1 MIAVIMIQCAP
12 ANTNQSTKASP
23 TEQSTTPKAATKK
36 AIMKGLDI
44 NYCMGRFDPKKH
56 RDFVLIPAKYADR
69 QGMYMRRDAYDA
81 FLKMT
86 TKAQESGIVLTIR
99 SAARNFDYQKGIWER
114 KWTGVTKLSDG
125 TDVSKDIKEPIDK
138 ALKILEY
145 SSMPGT
151 SRHHWGTDI
160 DLNSFN
166 NKYFESGKGKKI
178 YDWLTS
184 NASSFGFCQPY
195 TPKGDHRPH
204 GYNEE
209 KWHWSYQPVSQDIT
223 DYAEQ
228 YLRNEMI
235 KGFEGA
241 ATAPQIDVVGKYVLG
256 IHHGC
261 RH

>member
-1 MIAVIMIQCAP
+1 
-12 ANTNQSTKASP
+12 
-23 TEQSTTPKAATKK
+23 
-36 AIMKGLDI
+36 
-44 NYCMGRFDPKKH
+44 MGRFDPKKH

-69 QGMYMRRDAYDA
+69 EGMYMRRDAYDA

-86 TKAQESGIVLTIR
+86 TKAQEAG
-99 SAARNFDYQKGIWER
+99 
-114 KWTGVTKLSDG
+114 
-125 TDVSKDIKEPIDK
+125 
-138 ALKILEY
+138 
-145 SSMPGT
+145 GT

-228 YLRNEMI
+228 YLRNEILEANMSL
-235 KGFEGA
+235 KSNFVSSLA
-241 ATAPQIDVVGKYVLG
+241 YQKLKYCIL
-256 IHHGC
+256 C
-261 RH
+261 YLCSRPRFYKK